1 MRTFLCGH
9 SFSFLLLIYLGVE
22 LLSHGIFKLFL
33 KLWLKKHKMYRLNYF
48 KVYGLAVLSM
58 FTLLETFPEFSVL

>member
-22 LLSHGIFKLFL
+22 LLSHGIFKLFF

-48 KVYGLAVLSM
+48 KVYGLAVLCSRCY
-58 FTLLETFPEFSVL
+58 ETFPEFSVL